1 MLVKCLVFFVLPG
14 VILVEGGHTFHGF
27 SVGPTKVIP
36 KRQAPYDHPDP
47 HPVPHPDPHP
57 HGPPEHIIPE
67 GPYCKTEYVEIQQT
81 VCELTPEKVCSQHYK
96 KKYATEYVEECVE
109 TYRKDCHPTTRPVKD
124 IKCDTT
130 YEEVCTKETEKSY
143 ETIYKEECH
152 DIIDKV
158 CAPYGYPPYR
168 HCRPVKKPHCKKVPV
183 NSPKYVVVP
192 KCTKVP
198 RTHCHDITRDVPDTA
213 CEEVPDHKCTKV
225 PKQVVHDIPVEK
237 CETIPREHCHKTP
250 KKVPKEVCKQYKH

>member
-27 SVGPTKVIP
+27 SVGPTKTLILMDHQSISSP
-36 KRQAPYDHPDP
+36 KDP
-47 HPVPHPDPHP
+47 TAKQNMLKSNKLFVS
-57 HGPPEHIIPE
+57 
-67 GPYCKTEYVEIQQT
+67 
-81 VCELTPEKVCSQHYK
+81 LTPEKVCSQHYK

-198 RTHCHDITRDVPDTA
+198 
-213 CEEVPDHKCTKV
+213 
-225 PKQVVHDIPVEK
+225 KQVVHDIPVEK